1 MFLPLHDSAPLR
13 VIRFQLVTGLII
25 LANVL
30 VFLFVRYGASPVE
43 AARIPLSFGAIPAVL
58 TDRAQLGGALQV
70 VPEQLT
76 VLTYMF
82 LHGGWLHLIGNMAFM
97 WVFADNV
104 EDGFGHAGFVLFYLA
119 CGVAAAL
126 AHVAMS
132 ASSQT
137 PLIGASGAVA
147 GVLAAYMLLF
157 PRSRVLVLLFMR
169 IPLRLSALWVLAGW
183 FIFQVVSALLSTP
196 GSGGVAWWAHIGG
209 FIAGFVFTLL
219 LRPFLLRRLS
229 SGTRHLADRT

>member
-25 LANVL
+25 LINVL
-30 VFLFVRYGASPVE
+30 VFLYMQYGTPALE

-58 TDRAQLGGALQV
+58 TDRAQLQGALQV
-70 VPEQLT
+70 IPEHLT
-76 VLTYMF
+76 VVTYMF
-82 LHGGWLHLIGNMAFM
+82 LHGGWLHLLGNMAFL

-104 EDGFGHAGFVLFYLA
+104 EDGFGHAGFVAFYLA

-132 ASSQT
+132 ASSQV

-157 PRSRVLVLLFMR
+157 PQSRVLILLFMR

-183 FIFQVVSALLSTP
+183 FVFQVISALASTP
-196 GSGGVAWWAHIGG
+196 GKGGVAWWAHIGG
-209 FIAGFVFTLL
+209 FAAGFILTLL
-219 LRPFLLRRLS
+219 LRPVLLRRLAA
-229 SGTRHLADRT
+229 GRRNPA

>member
-25 LANVL
+25 LVNVL

-58 TDRAQLGGALQV
+58 TDRAQLGATLQV
-70 VPEQLT
+70 IPEQLT
-76 VLTYMF
+76 VVTYMF

-132 ASSQT
+132 ASSQM

-147 GVLAAYMLLF
+147 GVLAAYLLLF
-157 PRSRVLVLLFMR
+157 PQSRVLVLLFMR

-183 FIFQVVSALLSTP
+183 FVFQVVSALLTTP
-196 GSGGVAWWAHIGG
+196 GKGGVAWWAHIGG
-209 FIAGFVFTLL
+209 FAAGFVFTLL
-219 LRPFLLRRLS
+219 LRPLLLRRLAA
-229 SGTRHLADRT
+229 GTRHLA

>member
-30 VFLFVRYGASPVE
+30 VFLYVQYGTPALE

-58 TDRAQLGGALQV
+58 TDRAQLGAALQV
-70 VPEQLT
+70 IPEQLT
-76 VLTYMF
+76 VFTYMF
-82 LHGGWLHLIGNMAFM
+82 LHGGWMHLIGNMAFM

-104 EDGFGHAGFVLFYLA
+104 EDGFGHVGFVLFYLA

-126 AHVAMS
+126 THVAMS
-132 ASSQT
+132 ATSQV

-157 PRSRVLVLLFMR
+157 PQSRILVLLFMR

-183 FIFQVVSALLSTP
+183 FVFQVISALAATP
-196 GSGGVAWWAHIGG
+196 GKSGVAWWAHVGG
-209 FIAGFVFTLL
+209 FAAGLVLTLL
-219 LRPFLLRRLS
+219 LRPFLLRRLAA
-229 SGTRHLADRT
+229 GKRHLA

>member
-30 VFLFVRYGASPVE
+30 VFLAVRYGTSPVE

-58 TDRAQLGGALQV
+58 TDRVQLGATLQV
-70 VPEQLT
+70 IPEQLT
-76 VLTYMF
+76 VVTYMF

-104 EDGFGHAGFVLFYLA
+104 EDGFGHAGFVLFYLV

-132 ASSQT
+132 ASSQV

-157 PRSRVLVLLFMR
+157 PQSRVLVLLFMR
-169 IPLRLSALWVLAGW
+169 IPVRLTAFWILTGWFVFQVISALA
-183 FIFQVVSALLSTP
+183 ATP
-196 GSGGVAWWAHIGG
+196 GKGGVAWWAHVGG
-209 FIAGFVFTLL
+209 FMTGFVLTLI
-219 LRPFLLRRLS
+219 LRPFLLRRLAA
-229 SGTRHLADRT
+229 GERHLT